1 MYVNCKHM
9 NGKIELTK
17 CISHTSAKK
26 LRYDDIRERVGCIL
40 FVIKSCVVENSIG
53 WRREFLNL

>member
-1 MYVNCKHM
+1 MYLNCKHM

-40 FVIKSCVVENSIG
+40 HIMKSCVVG
-53 WRREFLNL
+53 K